1 MSFRFPRAERLK
13 GRDEIREVFNRGRMV
28 SCSGAKLFLR
38 ENQICRN
45 RIAFTF
51 SRKFGN
57 AVNRNRAR
65 RVGREAYRYIRQ
77 ELKTGYDLVL
87 LVYPGKDTFA
97 VRREQLN
104 LLCFKAGL
112 AGERH

>member
-1 MSFRFPRAERLK
+1 
-13 GRDEIREVFNRGRMV
+13 
-28 SCSGAKLFLR
+28 
-38 ENQICRN
+38 
-45 RIAFTF
+45 
-51 SRKFGN
+51 
-57 AVNRNRAR
+57 
-65 RVGREAYRYIRQ
+65 
-77 ELKTGYDLVL
+77 